1 MGVRLSNPLKVNTQN
16 TFEAAQGV
24 ANQALELRDHL
35 KQITLE
41 WEQLS
46 DNWEGRAAS
55 AYLHAWT
62 EWHDSASILVQ
73 SLVESSE
80 KLMRA
85 AIAYDE
91 QDHASGCNINSA
103 GSTI

>member
-16 TFEAAQGV
+16 TSEAAQKV
-24 ANQALELRDHL
+24 ANQALELRDH
-35 KQITLE
+35 QANNPGVGTTVR
-41 WEQLS
+41 QL
-46 DNWEGRAAS
+46 EGRAVS

>member
-46 DNWEGRAAS
+46 DSWEGRAAS
-55 AYLHAWT
+55 AY
-62 EWHDSASILVQ
+62 
-73 SLVESSE
+73 
-80 KLMRA
+80 
-85 AIAYDE
+85 
-91 QDHASGCNINSA
+91 
-103 GSTI
+103 